1 LPHPNAKILSILIC
15 SMSLAACAST
25 SASGPGAVAALPPPL
40 VTEPLPHAST
50 LTGTYLA
57 ARFAASQGE
66 LDGAAQYYTDLLQ
79 YDPANSDL
87 LARTFVYAAT
97 AGEMDTAIPLARQL
111 VLQDPRNRPAHL
123 VLAAEAMKLADY
135 PRAEEEI
142 RQAGGGA
149 FFSLTNTL
157 VQAWS
162 LAGRDRTDD
171 AVRILDQL
179 SGQAG
184 VAALHA
190 FHKALILDY
199 AGRMDEAGQA
209 YLEAVAAPG
218 IGSRGIDALGRYL
231 RRTGRE
237 DEAEQLYE
245 DLRERVPDSPL
256 GEAGLAEI
264 NDGIIPAAMV
274 SSPAEGAAE
283 GLFSLA
289 SSLTG
294 EDNSDIAILYLNVA
308 IYLRPDFEL
317 ARAFLGD
324 RYEQIGKYE
333 KAIEVYSGIP
343 AGSLYS
349 PMLEIQT
356 AINLGRIGRAEDA
369 IVRVEALTRRNP
381 NDVDAWTAL
390 ADLRRGTER
399 YEAAADAYDRA
410 IELTQS
416 GDGRL
421 VDLYFARGICLQ
433 STDQWDLAERDFESA
448 LELDDERADILNY
461 LGYSWVDQGLNL
473 DEALGMLEKARALR
487 PLDGYIADSVGWAYF
502 KLGRY
507 EEAAEVL
514 EQAVQLAPG
523 ASEINDHLGDAYW
536 MIGRKLD
543 AQFEWMHALN
553 LDPGPEVRPLIE
565 RKLRIGLAETA
576 PTDS

>member
-1 LPHPNAKILSILIC
+1 
-15 SMSLAACAST
+15 
-25 SASGPGAVAALPPPL
+25 
-40 VTEPLPHAST
+40 
-50 LTGTYLA
+50 
-57 ARFAASQGE
+57 
-66 LDGAAQYYTDLLQ
+66 
-79 YDPANSDL
+79 
-87 LARTFVYAAT
+87 
-97 AGEMDTAIPLARQL
+97 
-111 VLQDPRNRPAHL
+111 
-123 VLAAEAMKLADY
+123 
-135 PRAEEEI
+135 
-142 RQAGGGA
+142 
-149 FFSLTNTL
+149 
-157 VQAWS
+157 
-162 LAGRDRTDD
+162 
-171 AVRILDQL
+171 
-179 SGQAG
+179 
-184 VAALHA
+184 
-190 FHKALILDY
+190 
-199 AGRMDEAGQA
+199 
-209 YLEAVAAPG
+209 
-218 IGSRGIDALGRYL
+218 
-231 RRTGRE
+231 
-237 DEAEQLYE
+237 
-245 DLRERVPDSPL
+245 
-256 GEAGLAEI
+256 
-264 NDGIIPAAMV
+264 MV

-289 SSLTG
+289 SSLSG

-324 RYEQIGKYE
+324 RYEQIGKYR

-343 AGSLYS
+343 TTSLYS

-369 IVRVEALTRRNP
+369 ISRMETLTRRDP
-381 NDVDAWTAL
+381 DDVDAWTAL

-410 IELTQS
+410 IELTPS

-433 STDQWDLAERDFESA
+433 STDQWDLAERDFENA

-473 DEALGMLEKARALR
+473 DQAVGMLEKARALR

-507 EEAAEVL
+507 EDAAQVL